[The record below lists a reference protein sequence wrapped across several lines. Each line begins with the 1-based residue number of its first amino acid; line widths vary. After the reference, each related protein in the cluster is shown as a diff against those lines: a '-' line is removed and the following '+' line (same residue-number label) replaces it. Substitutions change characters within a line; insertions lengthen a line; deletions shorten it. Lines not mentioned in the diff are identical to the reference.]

1 MAYLIMQSAAQNTG
15 CIKMIGAVSICHYGY
30 QNTHKIK
37 FPTWN
42 ETAGVPSFVRMCN
55 PTPLFSLGL

>member
-1 MAYLIMQSAAQNTG
+1 
-15 CIKMIGAVSICHYGY
+15 MIGEVSICHYGY
-30 QNTHKIK
+30 QNARKSK

-42 ETAGVPSFVRMCN
+42 ETAGVKSFVRMRN